1 MKPFTT
7 IAVVVLAVVALIHLI
22 RLFTGFELIV
32 AGWVVPVWGVS
43 LPGLLIAGGL
53 AVMLW
58 REARTP

>member
-22 RLFTGFELIV
+22 RLFTGVELIV